1 MCLNNPEPIATA
13 EEFKAA
19 LLAAR
24 DWNRISPLHLPM
36 LQLQCRAPDCALS
49 ASQMARE
56 LKLKNVA
63 VARLRYGTFART
75 IAERLGYTPPRKR
88 SGAPR
93 WWLTLSTSRGVGDE
107 GSDDQCEWI
116 MRPELAAALRVM
128 KWV

>member
-1 MCLNNPEPIATA
+1 VCLNNRSRSRRPK
-13 EEFKAA
+13 EFKAA

-63 VARLRYGTFART
+63 VARLR
-75 IAERLGYTPPRKR
+75 ERFTGRPRSYPEHSCR
-88 SGAPR
+88 RG
-93 WWLTLSTSRGVGDE
+93 LT
-107 GSDDQCEWI
+107 
-116 MRPELAAALRVM
+116 
-128 KWV
+128 